1 MTRLD
6 DLHRFYRILNDL
18 EHRLGGARRLSECNG
33 RLEWPRRGVYF
44 FMEPG
49 ELRSDT
55 GTGQRVVRIGT
66 HAVRQGSRTRLWNRL
81 SQHRGQARSGGGN
94 HRGSIFRLI
103 VGNGLMARDGHQLP
117 SWGKDSTAPA
127 AIRAAEIELER
138 EVSNVL
144 GAMPLL
150 WLAVDDD
157 AGKESLRGYIER
169 NAIALLSNYRKE
181 PLDPASEGWL
191 GRHCD
196 RERVRESGL
205 WNSNHV
211 DERYDPAFLDRLT
224 QAVTTMEP
232 AQ

>member
-6 DLHRFYRILNDL
+6 DLHRFYWILNDL

-44 FMEPG
+44 FMESG

-66 HAVRQGSRTRLWNRL
+66 HAVSQGSRTRLWNRL
-81 SQHRGQARSGGGN
+81 SQHRGQAQSGGGN

-117 SWGKDSTAPA
+117 SWGKGSTAPA
-127 AIRAAEIELER
+127 AIRAGEIELER

-181 PLDPASEGWL
+181 PLDPASESWL
-191 GRHCD
+191 GRHCN

-205 WNSNHV
+205 WNSNYV
-211 DERYDPAFLDRLT
+211 DERYDPAFLDRFT
-224 QAVTTMEP
+224 QAVTTMWP